1 MSRVWNIVLGVV
13 GWGLL
18 LAYLVVAARY
28 CSGRQEAR
36 VVRQVRVVVRDSA
49 RQRVITP
56 GMVRGWLER
65 EGIRTKDMPLAE
77 VDLRRIRELVTG
89 RGYVRDAKVYTD
101 FDGVLHIELSQRHPV
116 ARVNTYNG
124 YNFYITD
131 DGYILPLQPHEVL
144 YVPVI
149 TGSFTPPFSRTYVGP
164 LSEALP
170 EAQKKSS
177 ENYRFFR
184 KLINFVKFIERDDFW
199 RAQIVQIQV
208 SESPAPQ
215 GDPAW
220 QEPQVE
226 FVPRAGDHVVELGP
240 LDDVEAKL
248 AKLLDFYR
256 DALAYEGWDGPKY
269 INLKFRNQV
278 ICTK

>member
-1 MSRVWNIVLGVV
+1 MNRIWNIVLGIVS
-13 GWGLL
+13 WGVL
-18 LAYLVVAARY
+18 LAYLIVAARY
-28 CSGRQEAR
+28 CSEERETR
-36 VVRQVRVVVRDSA
+36 TVSRVRVVVRDSA

-56 GMVRGWLER
+56 DMVRGWLAK
-65 EGIRTKDMPLAE
+65 EGIRTKAAPVTE
-77 VDLRRIRELVTG
+77 VDVRRIRELVTG
-89 RGYVRDAKVYTD
+89 RGFVREAKVYVD
-101 FDGVLHIELSQRHPV
+101 FDGVLNIELSQRYPV

-124 YNFYITD
+124 YNFYLTD
-131 DGYILPLQPHEVL
+131 DGYVLPLQPHEVL
-144 YVPVI
+144 YVPVV
-149 TGSFTPPFSRTYVGP
+149 TGNFTPPFSRSYVGSLDGA
-164 LSEALP
+164 LSDE
-170 EAQKKSS
+170 QKKSS

-199 RAQIVQIQV
+199 RSQIVQIQV

-226 FVPRAGDHVVELGP
+226 FIPRAGNHVVGLGS

-248 AKLLDFYR
+248 SKLLDFYR
-256 DALAYEGWDGPKY
+256 DALDYEGWDAPKY
-269 INLKFRNQV
+269 IDLRVRNQV

>member
-1 MSRVWNIVLGVV
+1 MNRTWNIVVGVLS
-13 GWGLL
+13 WCAL

-28 CSGRQEAR
+28 CSGEQKAK
-36 VVRQVRVVVRDSA
+36 VIRQVRVVVRDSA

-56 GMVRGWLER
+56 DMVRGWLAK
-65 EGIRTKDMPLAE
+65 EGIQVKNIPVEE
-77 VDLRRIRELVTG
+77 VDLRRIRKLVTG
-89 RGYVRDAKVYTD
+89 RGFVREAKVYTD
-101 FDGVLHIELSQRHPV
+101 FNGVLNIELSQRHPV

-124 YNFYITD
+124 YNFYLTD

-149 TGSFTPPFSRTYVGP
+149 TGNFTLPFSRSYMGG
-164 LSEALP
+164 LADALP
-170 EAQKKSS
+170 EEQKKSS
-177 ENYRFFR
+177 ENYLFFQ

-208 SESPAPQ
+208 SESSAPQ
-215 GDPAW
+215 GDPSW

-226 FVPRAGDHVVELGP
+226 FIPRAGNHVVGLGS

-248 AKLLDFYR
+248 AKLMDFYR
-256 DALAYEGWDGPKY
+256 DALDYEGWDGPKY
-269 INLKFRNQV
+269 INLKFKNQV